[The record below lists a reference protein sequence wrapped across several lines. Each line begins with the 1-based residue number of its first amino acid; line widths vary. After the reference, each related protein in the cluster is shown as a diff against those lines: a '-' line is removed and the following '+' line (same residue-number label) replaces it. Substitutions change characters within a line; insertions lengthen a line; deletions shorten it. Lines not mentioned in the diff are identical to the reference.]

1 MFALNHGENLKY
13 LLQPKLRVIENQI
26 VKVVLFLLIVHNFL
40 IKIILQQLI
49 ILGVVLVMMVQVVV
63 RSNKNN
69 SAAVNHLNHAP
80 ILEMV

>member
-1 MFALNHGENLKY
+1 MQTL
-13 LLQPKLRVIENQI
+13 
-26 VKVVLFLLIVHNFL
+26 VL
-40 IKIILQQLI
+40 